1 MIGQTAGNNTTS
13 TTQPQFRDTIRVLV
27 ADDHAIVRKGI
38 CALLA
43 TEPRIEV
50 VGEACDGSDAV
61 AAAQRLQPDVIL
73 MDIVMPGVDGL
84 EATRRLAC
92 CQPQARIL
100 VLTSFAGDDKI
111 FPAIKAGALGYLLKD
126 SGPEELVH
134 AIQQVHRGESS
145 LHPTIA
151 RRLLR
156 ELSSPSEPGPESD
169 CLTGREVEVLQLVAQ
184 GQSNRQV
191 ADLLTISEATVRT
204 HVSNILSKL
213 NLCSRTQAAL
223 YALREGLVSLNDCD
237 PIGAN

>member
-1 MIGQTAGNNTTS
+1 MNKQTSGNATTGTS
-13 TTQPQFRDTIRVLV
+13 QPQLRDTIRVLV

-43 TEPRIEV
+43 TEPRIKV
-50 VGEACDGSDAV
+50 VGEARDGDEAI
-61 AAAQRLQPDVIL
+61 AAAERLQPDVIL

-84 EATRRLAC
+84 EATRHLVST
-92 CQPQARIL
+92 QPQVRIL
-100 VLTSFAGDDKI
+100 VLTSFAGDDNI

-134 AIQQVHRGESS
+134 AIQQVYRGESS
-145 LHPTIA
+145 LHPAVA

-156 ELSSPSEPGPESD
+156 ELSCPSEQGPESA
-169 CLTGREVEVLQLVAQ
+169 CLTEREVEVLQLVAR

-237 PIGAN
+237 PVRAN